1 MGLRGV
7 NSPQNSEIEE
17 VILRGVKTPQDEGGG
32 CRSWVSG
39 EPTFL
44 RLVGLR
50 RRWVSGAPKF
60 LWILRERRRWI
71 SGAPIFLRNMRK
83 RRTVGFRGVNL
94 SHKYDGE
101 EEVGFRDANL

>member
-7 NSPQNSEIEE
+7 NSPQNSEIDE
-17 VILRGVKTPQDEGGG
+17 VIIRGAKTPQGGN
-32 CRSWVSG
+32 RSWVSS

-50 RRWVSGAPKF
+50 WRWVSGAHIS
-60 LWILRERRRWI
+60 LDNEREWRRWV

-83 RRTVGFRGVNL
+83 RKKRVSGAQIFSGI
-94 SHKYDGE
+94 
-101 EEVGFRDANL
+101 